1 MYLMICKKTVN
12 GKLYR
17 SAKIAETYRKPNN
30 KYGHKIIKNLGPVK
44 SDEDLIKFKKIT
56 EQLKKGN
63 TFVNLD
69 EIKIKSSKNYG
80 IYHTTGELLNK
91 YELDTILKK
100 HLNSGKHVFD
110 VFQIIKALI
119 VNRLEDPCSKLSAY
133 DWMKNEYPEE
143 INPELQNI
151 YSSLDKL
158 IRHKEDIEIELFETL
173 KDKLNLNTKKVHYDL
188 TSSYFEGHNCKIA
201 MYGYSR
207 DHRPDRQQIVIG
219 LVMVDGIPIYH
230 EVFEGNT
237 ADKSTLE
244 GIAEKLKNKFNLK
257 SPTIIA
263 DRGLITQENL
273 QMLESNG
280 QKYILGFSKRNNNL
294 TKELIVQDIKS
305 NKNQSAK
312 IIKTKDNRKYVLCLD
327 NNTRNE
333 RLEILENM
341 KEKINEKL
349 NELKTKFE
357 KSQASDKKN
366 KITNESLILQVDKIL
381 GKNRRLFDLDYLDKT
396 FSFDVNKVAWD
407 YEQKSAGKFL
417 LVTNT
422 DLKADEVMKS
432 YKELINVE
440 QGFDCLKNK
449 LLLRPVYHYKT
460 SRVEAHVFICVL
472 ALLIEKIIERFS
484 SQSGRKV
491 ITELKRIRICEIK
504 AENVRKRKIT
514 DLTPKAKSI
523 LDELK
528 INIPLIYS

>member
-1 MYLMICKKTVN
+1 MFIQFTQTKYKNHVRK
-12 GKLYR
+12 Y
-17 SAKIAETYRKPNN
+17 AKIVESYRVGN
-30 KYGHKIIKNLGPVK
+30 KCRHKLILNLGPINSDTDIVK
-44 SDEDLIKFKKIT
+44 YKQILKSMKQKDEFINLKDIT
-56 EQLKKGN
+56 
-63 TFVNLD
+63 
-69 EIKIKSSKNYG
+69 ICSAKNYG
-80 IYHTTGELLNK
+80 VYYATGELLKK

-100 HLNSGKHVFD
+100 HLNSGKHTFD

-119 VNRLEDPCSKLSAY
+119 VNRLEEPCSKLSAY

-158 IRHKEDIEIELFETL
+158 INHKEDIEVELFEAL
-173 KDKLNLNTKKVHYDL
+173 KDKLNIDTKKVHYDL
-188 TSSYFEGHNCKIA
+188 TSSYFEGKNCQIA

-237 ADKSTLE
+237 ADKSTLK
-244 GIAEKLKNKFNLK
+244 GIAEKLKTKFNLK

-273 QMLESNG
+273 KMLEANG

-294 TKELIVQDIKS
+294 TKELIVQDIKT

-312 IIKTKDNRKYVLCLD
+312 IIKTKDPRKYVLCID
-327 NNTRNE
+327 NSTRNE
-333 RLEILENM
+333 RLEILKSIKEN
-341 KEKINEKL
+341 ISEKL
-349 NELKTKFE
+349 NELKAKFE
-357 KSQASDKKN
+357 KSHASNKEN
-366 KITNESLILQVDKIL
+366 KITKESLILQVDKIL
-381 GKNRRLFDLDYLDKT
+381 GKNRRLFDLHYEDKT
-396 FSFDVNKVAWD
+396 FSFNVNKDAWE
-407 YEQKSAGKFL
+407 YEQKSAAKFL

-432 YKELINVE
+432 YKELMCVE
-440 QGFDCLKNK
+440 QSFDCLKNK

-460 SRVEAHVFICVL
+460 KRVEAHVFICVM

-484 SQSGRKV
+484 SESGKKI
-491 ITELKRIRICEIK
+491 ITELKRIRIVELQAPVLTKFFLTNSQEEI
-504 AENVRKRKIT
+504 NRLFRQIR
-514 DLTPKAKSI
+514 
-523 LDELK
+523 
-528 INIPLIYS
+528 INPPAI